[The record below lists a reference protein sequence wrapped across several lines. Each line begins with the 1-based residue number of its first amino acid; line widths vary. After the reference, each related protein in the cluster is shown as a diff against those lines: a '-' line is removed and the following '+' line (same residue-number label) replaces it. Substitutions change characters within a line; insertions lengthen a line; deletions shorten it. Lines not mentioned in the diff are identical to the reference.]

1 MEDCDEFICGTI
13 LTKNSLVRSQ
23 SRDRVHSQVVVHFGA
38 DELKFIV
45 SRSQIGDAYAV
56 AFAVATEI
64 KENAVALVES
74 GRKFKEVARDL
85 SISNWSLKNWIK
97 LARVPTPD
105 HPQQIWV
112 GDITYI
118 EGFFKRTRLYSALGY
133 KSPVD
138 FEYPRAISLLKEK
151 APPRFFEER
160 LFACRYC

>member
-1 MEDCDEFICGTI
+1 MEDCDEFICGTKF
-13 LTKNSLVRSQ
+13 TKISLVCSK
-23 SRDRVHSQVVVHFGA
+23 SRERPHSQVAVHFGG
-38 DELKFIV
+38 DELKLIV
-45 SRSQIGDAYAV
+45 SGSEIGDAYAV

-64 KENAVALVES
+64 KE
-74 GRKFKEVARDL
+74 VARDL
-85 SISNWSLKNWIK
+85 SISHWSLKNWIK

-118 EGFFKRTRLYSALGY
+118 EGFFKRTRLYSAFGY

-138 FEYPRAISLLKEK
+138 FESPRGIGPLKEK

-160 LFACRYC
+160 LLTCRYC